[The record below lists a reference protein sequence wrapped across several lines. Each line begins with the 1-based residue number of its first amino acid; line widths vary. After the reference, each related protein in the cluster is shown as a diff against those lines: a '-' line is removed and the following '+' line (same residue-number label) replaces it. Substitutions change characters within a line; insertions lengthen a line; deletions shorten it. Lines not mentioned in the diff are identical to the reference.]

1 MYAAVASVSRETE
14 EDEID
19 VYQAVIDRGMELDV
33 EYMRRNNR
41 EKCLQRAFDTLK
53 SKTRPKPWRRRAR
66 RQQSDVEVREVQSET
81 EVTQMLVNQGH
92 TELECT
98 EADLEA
104 AVGMMAAA
112 TQARV

>member
-1 MYAAVASVSRETE
+1 M
-14 EDEID
+14 
-19 VYQAVIDRGMELDV
+19 
-33 EYMRRNNR
+33 
-41 EKCLQRAFDTLK
+41 
-53 SKTRPKPWRRRAR
+53 
-66 RQQSDVEVREVQSET
+66 QQSDVEVREVQSET

-112 TQARV
+112 VTQARNETKERETIAEDMAGNLCIERAEGMAVNLCNKRAE